1 MSTML
6 LIWLLRIMPSACTVN
21 LGSTQVFAHR
31 GKAVSG
37 QSLPLLP
44 LPAPDEGNGQMGH
57 QLPAVPCATSE
68 ALGSRSE
75 SVAFGLPS
83 ARGASRV
90 LIFGMLQ
97 ALLWP
102 YIPAV

>member
-1 MSTML
+1 MFQGRAS
-6 LIWLLRIMPSACTVN
+6 PSSPC
-21 LGSTQVFAHR
+21 
-31 GKAVSG
+31 
-37 QSLPLLP
+37 LP
-44 LPAPDEGNGQMGH
+44 PDEGNGQMGH
-57 QLPAVPCATSE
+57 QFPAVPCATSK